1 MPMCKVTEIEEM
13 SFYQIRNSLMDKE
26 TMDTFE
32 FLRAVQLY
40 TMVVVL
46 AAHGGIKEIRQ
57 LW

>member
-1 MPMCKVTEIEEM
+1 M
-13 SFYQIRNSLMDKE
+13 SFYQIRGPLMDKE
-26 TMDTFE
+26 TMDTFK

-46 AAHGGIKEIRQ
+46 PVHGGIEEIRQ